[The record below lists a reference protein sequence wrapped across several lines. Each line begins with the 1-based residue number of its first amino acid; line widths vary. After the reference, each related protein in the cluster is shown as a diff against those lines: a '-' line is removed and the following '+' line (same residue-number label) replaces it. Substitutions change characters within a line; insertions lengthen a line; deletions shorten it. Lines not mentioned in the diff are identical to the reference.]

1 MNVSDLQSL
10 LDAQQE
16 LRANLDMYDAA
27 IRARNL
33 TVAAEALRGL
43 QAAIAA
49 ILPILPRATEAEESR

>member
-49 ILPILPRATEAEESR
+49 ILPILARATEAEESR